1 MLSLDEIR
9 IVERAWHKAQ
19 LVYRQFEPDAPAGES
34 WAEFEALQDLLDTQL
49 DDDRNSGWV

>member
-19 LVYRQFEPDAPAGES
+19 LVYRQIEPDAPPGES
-34 WAEFEALQDLLDTQL
+34 WAEFEALQDLLETQPKEN
-49 DDDRNSGWV
+49 DATT

>member
-19 LVYRQFEPDAPAGES
+19 LVYRQFQPDAPMGES
-34 WAEFEALQDLLDTQL
+34 WAEFETLQDLLETQPKEN
-49 DDDRNSGWV
+49 DATT